1 MVDLASACLVGVRCR
16 YDGTDKTVKE
26 IRERFMRGEIIP
38 FCPETLGG
46 LSVPRSPMKIKGGT
60 GGDLLDGK
68 AEIVNEQGGDPGLLT
83 QALIKGAQKSAA
95 MAETLKPKKIYL
107 KSKSVSCG
115 IGENGVAEVT
125 GVTAALL
132 RREGYDLVEV
142 K

>member
-1 MVDLASACLVGVRCR
+1 MVDLASACLVGVKCR
-16 YDGTDKTVKE
+16 YDGKDKTVKE

-46 LSVPRSPMKIKGGT
+46 LTVPRSPMKIEGGN

-68 AEIVNEQGGDPGLLT
+68 AKIVNEQGDDPDRLT

-95 MAETLKPKKIYL
+95 MADGLKPEKIYL

-115 IGENGVAEVT
+115 IGENGTA

-142 K
+142 R